1 MANEQELKNL
11 IIEIGKRIWTK
22 GYVVAGNGNITV
34 KLNDNEILTTPNGV
48 SKGFM
53 TTEMITKVDKNGKV
67 ISKNSMYKP

>member
-1 MANEQELKNL
+1 MVNEQELKNL

-22 GYVVAGNGNITV
+22 GYVAAGNGNITV
-34 KLNDNEILTTPNGV
+34 KLNDNEILTTPTGV